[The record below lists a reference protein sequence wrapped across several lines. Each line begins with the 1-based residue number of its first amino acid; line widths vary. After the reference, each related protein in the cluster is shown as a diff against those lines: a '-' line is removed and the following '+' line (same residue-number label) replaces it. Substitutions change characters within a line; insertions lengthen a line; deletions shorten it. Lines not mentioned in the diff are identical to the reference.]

1 MSDSEESETEIAN
14 EIIKEEPAVKPKRQ
28 MSAEHLEKLR
38 QGRIKSLEIR
48 SKKGNEKK
56 AVKLDKSLQ
65 QTEKKLNDL
74 KIKKQPKKEEEE
86 EVEDEDPPPP
96 VKVVK
101 KKKKQPTV
109 IFESDEDDDDNDRVI
124 YVRRREKK
132 VMSRPPPPPL
142 QQQLPPQPP
151 EPPPPPP
158 PPKPSYMPKRPA
170 YYNPYANY

>member
-38 QGRIKSLEIR
+38 QGRIKSMEIR

-65 QTEKKLNDL
+65 QTEKKLNEL
-74 KIKKQPKKEEEE
+74 KIKKQPKEEE

>member
-1 MSDSEESETEIAN
+1 MSDSEESDPEIAN
-14 EIIKEEPAVKPKRQ
+14 EIIKEEPTTKPKRQ

-65 QTEKKLNDL
+65 QTEKKLNEL
-74 KIKKQPKKEEEE
+74 KIKKQPTINEEDEEEE
-86 EVEDEDPPPP
+86 APPP

-132 VMSRPPPPPL
+132 VMPRPTPQPPPPPSR
-142 QQQLPPQPP
+142 PPSPSP
-151 EPPPPPP
+151 PPPPPP
-158 PPKPSYMPKRPA
+158 PPKPTFAYKRPT
-170 YYNPYANY
+170 YFNPYANY

>member
-1 MSDSEESETEIAN
+1 MSDTEESETEIAN

-38 QGRIKSLEIR
+38 QGRIKSMEIR

-65 QTEKKLNDL
+65 QTEKKLNEL
-74 KIKKQPKKEEEE
+74 KIKKQPKEEE

-158 PPKPSYMPKRPA
+158 PKPSYMPKRPA

>member
-1 MSDSEESETEIAN
+1 MSDSEESDPEIAN
-14 EIIKEEPAVKPKRQ
+14 EIIKEEPITKPKRQ
-28 MSAEHLEKLR
+28 MSVEHLEKLR

-65 QTEKKLNDL
+65 ETEKKLNEL
-74 KIKKQPKKEEEE
+74 KIKKKPIVEEEE
-86 EVEDEDPPPP
+86 EEDPPP

-132 VMSRPPPPPL
+132 VMPRPTPQPPPPPSR
-142 QQQLPPQPP
+142 PPSPSP
-151 EPPPPPP
+151 PPPPPP
-158 PPKPSYMPKRPA
+158 PPKPTFAYKRPT
-170 YYNPYANY
+170 YFNPYANY

>member
-1 MSDSEESETEIAN
+1 MSDSEESDPEIAN
-14 EIIKEEPAVKPKRQ
+14 EIIKEEPTTKPKRQ

-65 QTEKKLNDL
+65 QTEKKLNEL
-74 KIKKQPKKEEEE
+74 KIKKQPTIEDEEEE
-86 EVEDEDPPPP
+86 APPP

-132 VMSRPPPPPL
+132 VMPRPTPQPPPPPSR
-142 QQQLPPQPP
+142 PPSPSP
-151 EPPPPPP
+151 PPPPPP
-158 PPKPSYMPKRPA
+158 PPKPTFAYKRPT
-170 YYNPYANY
+170 YFNPYANY

>member
-1 MSDSEESETEIAN
+1 MSDSEESETELVN
-14 EIIKEEPAVKPKRQ
+14 EIIKEQPVIKPKRQ

-56 AVKLDKSLQ
+56 AIKLDKSLQ
-65 QTEKKLNDL
+65 QTEKKLNEL
-74 KIKKQPKKEEEE
+74 KIKKQPPKEDEEEE
-86 EVEDEDPPPP
+86 EDPPPI
-96 VKVVK
+96 KIVK

-132 VMSRPPPPPL
+132 VMPR
-142 QQQLPPQPP
+142 PPQPP
-151 EPPPPPP
+151 PIMQPNPTPQPPPPPP
-158 PPKPSYMPKRPA
+158 EPAKPKYTFKRPA
-170 YYNPYANY
+170 YYNQYANY

>member
-1 MSDSEESETEIAN
+1 MSDSEESDTELAN
-14 EIIKEEPAVKPKRQ
+14 EIIKEQPVTKQKRQ

-65 QTEKKLNDL
+65 ETEKKLNEL
-74 KIKKQPKKEEEE
+74 KIKKQPPKEEEE
-86 EVEDEDPPPP
+86 EDENPAP

-132 VMSRPPPPPL
+132 VMPRP
-142 QQQLPPQPP
+142 LPPQPP
-151 EPPPPPP
+151 PLQPLPFIQPSPPPEPIK
-158 PPKPSYMPKRPA
+158 PKFTFKRPA
-170 YYNPYANY
+170 YYNQYANY

>member
-1 MSDSEESETEIAN
+1 MSDSEESDPEIAN
-14 EIIKEEPAVKPKRQ
+14 EIIKEEPTTKPKRQ

-65 QTEKKLNDL
+65 QTEKKLNEL
-74 KIKKQPKKEEEE
+74 KIKKQPTIEDEEEE
-86 EVEDEDPPPP
+86 APPP

-132 VMSRPPPPPL
+132 VMPRPILQPPPPPSR
-142 QQQLPPQPP
+142 PPSPSP
-151 EPPPPPP
+151 PPPPPP
-158 PPKPSYMPKRPA
+158 PPKPTFAYKRPT
-170 YYNPYANY
+170 YFNPYANY

>member
-1 MSDSEESETEIAN
+1 MSDSEESEPEIAN
-14 EIIKEEPAVKPKRQ
+14 EIIKEEPVIKQKRQ

-56 AVKLDKSLQ
+56 AIKLDKSLQ
-65 QTEKKLNDL
+65 ETEKKLNEL
-74 KIKKQPKKEEEE
+74 KIKKKPIVEEEE
-86 EVEDEDPPPP
+86 EEDPPP

-132 VMSRPPPPPL
+132 IMPRPTPPPPL
-142 QQQLPPQPP
+142 MQAPPPQ
-151 EPPPPPP
+151 PPPPPP
-158 PPKPSYMPKRPA
+158 EPIKPKFTFKRPA
-170 YYNPYANY
+170 YYNQYANY

>member
-1 MSDSEESETEIAN
+1 MSDSEESDPEIAN
-14 EIIKEEPAVKPKRQ
+14 EIIKEEPTTKPKRQ

-65 QTEKKLNDL
+65 QTEKKLNEL
-74 KIKKQPKKEEEE
+74 KIKKQPTIEDEEEE
-86 EVEDEDPPPP
+86 APPP

-132 VMSRPPPPPL
+132 VMPRPTPQPPPPPSR
-142 QQQLPPQPP
+142 PPSPSPP
-151 EPPPPPP
+151 PPPPPP
-158 PPKPSYMPKRPA
+158 PPKPTFAYKRPT
-170 YYNPYANY
+170 YFNPYANY